1 MIAIPISLV
10 QRQLDNCPKLLAGRN
25 FVDQIIEDRVVPDG
39 CYPLIS
45 GGAVRDGILLETEP
59 HDVDIFF
66 ASALVRGDQFS
77 GQVAMQT
84 QVQRAE
90 ASRLLLEDLR
100 GWLEDKEIPYTSLLS
115 RSSEIEGYVGS
126 GFTFNE
132 ILEFVFEGTTIQLM
146 FTELMS
152 IGNIADRFP
161 AMARIFMSRDCVHF
175 THAGYAAMC
184 FSGDRIPVCNEREAR
199 YVLKKWPEA
208 NVVQF
213 LNGSEMYQA
222 FVRENSTLLV
232 ENIEDLFSRPQEESA
247 VRDYISTTRFQNTLK
262 TAMIG
267 ILCNKFHCFDHEMNG
282 FWEGGLLRAD
292 WSSGLSEIRQPLNY
306 IWPTSST
313 PRGIRGFETREVRPV
328 TSQQIRSTFEEFR
341 RNFGGGEVRT
351 SDFASTT
358 GPSLADLERQV
369 GDSLGSSMSGR
380 FETNFDNQAVTQRT
394 ISQMAQST
402 VGFSRREAQFDAELG
417 LAPEPPG
424 GWNIPTHPSAR

>member
-77 GQVAMQT
+77 GQVTMQT
-84 QVQRAE
+84 QAQRAE
-90 ASRLLLEDLR
+90 TSRFLLEDLR

-115 RSSEIEGYVGS
+115 SSTEIEGYVGS
-126 GFTFNE
+126 GFTLNE

-146 FTELMS
+146 FTEPMS

-161 AMARIFMSRDCVHF
+161 AMARIFMSRDYVHF
-175 THAGYAAMC
+175 THTGYAAMC
-184 FSGDRIPVCNEREAR
+184 FSGGRIPVCNEREAR

-213 LNGSEMYQA
+213 LNGSEMYSA

-232 ENIEDLFSRPQEESA
+232 ESIEDLFSRPQGESA

-262 TAMIG
+262 SAMIG

-282 FWEGGLLRAD
+282 FWESGLLRAD
-292 WSSGLSEIRQPLNY
+292 WSNGLSEIRQPLDN
-306 IWPTSST
+306 IWSFPST
-313 PRGIRGFETREVRPV
+313 PSGIP
-328 TSQQIRSTFEEFR
+328 RSTFEEFR
-341 RNFGGGEVRT
+341 RNFGN
-351 SDFASTT
+351 AS
-358 GPSLADLERQV
+358 GPSLSDLEGGIV
-369 GDSLGSSMSGR
+369 SS
-380 FETNFDNQAVTQRT
+380 FNEAAQTATQRNL
-394 ISQMAQST
+394 SRMSNV
-402 VGFSRREAQFDAELG
+402 VGFRRREAQFDAELG